1 MISVAYLS
9 ALLQGYASE
18 PCIRLVKLLDDGET
32 EQIKNTVKEVMSFGH
47 TSGSDT
53 LFGFLLGLSFLINQW
68 EG

>member
-1 MISVAYLS
+1 MVSVAYLT

-32 EQIKNTVKEVMSFGH
+32 EQIEKTVEQVMSFGH

-53 LFGFLLGLSFLINQW
+53 LFGFLLGLKFLIHHW